1 MRTAAAAN
9 AWPIR
14 WRRKSKTPL
23 QVRATRSRNARTLT
37 RWRRRI
43 ERLRISA
50 GNFMATATMEQKKAP
65 ASPNSPDRK
74 FPLERTRNIGIAAHI
89 DAGKT
94 TITERVLFYT
104 GMIHRMGE
112 VHEGTTVTDW
122 MEQER
127 ERGITITSAATT
139 CTWAQRKEEGVYKIF
154 EGIKQRINIIDT
166 PGHVDFTAEVERSL
180 RVLDGAIAVFD
191 GVAGVQPQS
200 ETVWRQATKYNVPR
214 LAFINKM
221 DRVGANFEMS
231 VESIHK
237 KLGANAWPVLL
248 PLGREDQLRG
258 QLDVI
263 NKKAIIYSDNDQLG
277 STYEV
282 TDVPNEYKEIVEETY
297 ANLVEQVSN
306 IDDELAEIVIHE
318 QPVTP
323 EILKAAIRRQT
334 IANKFVPV
342 IGGSALKNIGVQY
355 LVDAVVDYLPSPL
368 DIPAAKGQN
377 PDTGEPMDA
386 PTDDNGTFC
395 SLAFKLWSDPFVGK
409 LVFFRVYSGTLSKG
423 DTVYNPR
430 TNKRERISRLIQIQA
445 DKREDIETCYAGDIA
460 AIVGI
465 KNITTG
471 DTLCDEDYPILLEPP
486 SFPDPVIS
494 MAIEPK
500 TKLDQEKMATALQ
513 RLAEEDPTFR
523 VYTHED
529 TGQTIIAGMGELHL
543 EIIRDRMF
551 REFKVDANAGKPQIA
566 YRETITGG
574 AHGVG
579 KLIKQSGGRG
589 QYGHVEV
596 DVRPAGRGKGLL
608 VENKIVAGVIP
619 REYIPAVK
627 KGIEEAVLNGVLG
640 GYPVIDIEV
649 DIVYG
654 SYHEVDSN
662 ELAFK
667 MAAIFAMKDGF
678 KQGKPILLEP
688 IMKVENITPEE
699 YQGDI
704 IGDLNRRR
712 AHISN
717 IEARGNLTIVHAE
730 VPLAEMFGYATA
742 IRSLSK
748 GRSSYSMEPSHFEQV
763 PQNLVSAILDQK
775 ETK

>member
-1 MRTAAAAN
+1 M
-9 AWPIR
+9 
-14 WRRKSKTPL
+14 SS
-23 QVRATRSRNARTLT
+23 ATL
-37 RWRRRI
+37 
-43 ERLRISA
+43 E
-50 GNFMATATMEQKKAP
+50 KAV
-65 ASPNSPDRK
+65 STNPNSPNRA

-94 TITERVLFYT
+94 TLTERILFYT
-104 GMIHRMGE
+104 GMIHKIGE
-112 VHEGTTVTDW
+112 VHDGNTVTDW

-139 CTWAQRKEEGVYKIF
+139 CSWTQRVEPGVYKIF
-154 EGIKQRINIIDT
+154 EGIKQRVNIIDT

-191 GVAGVQPQS
+191 AVAGVQPQS
-200 ETVWRQATKYNVPR
+200 ETVWRQANKYGVPR
-214 LAFINKM
+214 IAFINKM
-221 DRVGANFEMS
+221 DRVGADFNA
-231 VESIHK
+231 SIDSMRK
-237 KLGANAWPVLL
+237 KLHANAWPVLI
-248 PLGREDQLRG
+248 PLGAEDHLLG

-263 NKKAIIYSDNDQLG
+263 NRKAIIYRDSDVMG
-277 STYEV
+277 STYDIEEIPEAQKALVDKAYNDLVTAISDLDEEV
-282 TDVPNEYKEIVEETY
+282 GTYFLEEKP
-297 ANLVEQVSN
+297 
-306 IDDELAEIVIHE
+306 I
-318 QPVTP
+318 TP
-323 EILKAAIRRQT
+323 EILKAGIRRQT

-342 IGGSALKNIGVQY
+342 VGGSAFKNKGVQY

-368 DIPAAKGQN
+368 DIAPARGMN
-377 PDTGEPMDA
+377 PDTHEPMDA
-386 PTDDNGTFC
+386 PTDDNGKFC
-395 SLAFKLWSDPFVGK
+395 SLAFKLWSDPFIGK

-445 DKREDIETCYAGDIA
+445 DKRADIDTCYSGDIA

-471 DTLCDEDYPILLEPP
+471 DTLCDEDHEILLEPP

-494 MAIEPK
+494 MAVEPK
-500 TKLDQEKMATALQ
+500 TKVDQEKMAIALQ

-523 VYTHED
+523 VYTNED
-529 TGQTIIAGMGELHL
+529 TGQTIMAGMGELHL
-543 EIIRDRMF
+543 EILRDRML
-551 REFKVDANAGKPQIA
+551 REFKVDTNAGKPQIA
-566 YRETITGG
+566 YRETITKE

-596 DVRPAGRGKGLL
+596 DVRPAERGKGLT
-608 VENKIVAGVIP
+608 VENEIVGGTIP
-619 REYIPAVK
+619 KEYIPAVK

-640 GYPVIDIEV
+640 GYPVIDLEV
-649 DIVYG
+649 DIVFG
-654 SYHEVDSN
+654 SYHDVDSN

-667 MAAIFAMKDGF
+667 MAAIFALKDAV
-678 KQGKPILLEP
+678 KNAKPILLEP
-688 IMKVENITPEE
+688 IMKVENITPDE

-704 IGDLNRRR
+704 MGDLSRRR
-712 AHISN
+712 GNISSL
-717 IEARGNLTIVHAE
+717 ETKMGLTTIAAE

-748 GRSSYSMEPSHFEQV
+748 GRSSYSMEPSHFAQVPEQV
-763 PQNLVSAILDQK
+763 KAAVLEQK
-775 ETK
+775 GS